1 MCGSDSGASAIEER
15 KSSMK
20 RVLFIVCGILGMGA
34 LTAVG
39 VAATSHTSA
48 TTFRLVEKGESF
60 HFVDNPPFGGQDRPP
75 SQGDSLTLTSSLWT
89 TDGKRAGTLRATCT
103 VTEGG
108 SGAGSSTCY
117 GTFGLKGGQLAG
129 ITTVRGEGRITRV
142 AIVGGTGSYEGAR
155 GSVISVTRRSNDRFS
170 DDTIHLMG

>member
-20 RVLFIVCGILGMGA
+20 RVLFIVCGILGVGA
-34 LTAVG
+34 LTAGG
-39 VAATSHTSA
+39 VA
-48 TTFRLVEKGESF
+48 
-60 HFVDNPPFGGQDRPP
+60 
-75 SQGDSLTLTSSLWT
+75 
-89 TDGKRAGTLRATCT
+89 
-103 VTEGG
+103 
-108 SGAGSSTCY
+108 STCY

-129 ITTVRGEGRITRV
+129 ITTVRGEGRITRI

-170 DDTIHLMG
+170 DDTIHLIG

>member
-1 MCGSDSGASAIEER
+1 
-15 KSSMK
+15 MK
-20 RVLFIVCGILGMGA
+20 RVLCIVCGILGVGV

-39 VAATSHTSA
+39 VAATSHSSA

-60 HFVDNPPFGGQDRPP
+60 HFVDNPPFGGQNRPP
-75 SQGDSLTLTSSLWT
+75 SQGDTFALTSSLWT

-108 SGAGSSTCY
+108 GVGASTCY
-117 GTFGLKGGQLAG
+117 GTFGLRGGQLAG
-129 ITTVRGEGRITRV
+129 ITTVRREGRITRV

-155 GSVISVTRRSNDRFS
+155 GSVISVTRRNNDLYS
-170 DDTIHLMG
+170 DDTFHLVG